1 MPIRSGLTRTR
12 QESQRTRALSPK
24 PPAILQPQNPEEA
37 LAASINAV
45 SGLLHYIQ
53 QILSG
58 PMRGSPEFF
67 KQYLRNAARSAANLL
82 KQLANRTEGLPELDN
97 LVAASVD
104 LLALASEYDPE
115 AAADLAGVLEQHLQ
129 RTEHGVDTV
138 TAQVLEEARTL
149 SMETVTA
156 DVRFERG
163 ELWDNV
169 EGSGKLVTGSG
180 TVAVRIQGLVP
191 VSQLNVELELENRP

>member
-1 MPIRSGLTRTR
+1 MPIRSGLTRVRRESTR
-12 QESQRTRALSPK
+12 PLSPK

-45 SGLLHYIQ
+45 SGLLHYIP
-53 QILSG
+53 QILAG

-67 KQYLRNAARSAANLL
+67 KQYLRNAAKSAANLL
-82 KQLANRTEGLPELDN
+82 KQLANRTDGLPELDT

-104 LLALASEYDPE
+104 LLALASEHDPE
-115 AAADLAGVLEQHLQ
+115 AAADLAAVLEQHALAVG
-129 RTEHGVDTV
+129 HAVDTV

-149 SMETVTA
+149 SMESVTA
-156 DVRFERG
+156 DVKFERG
-163 ELWDNV
+163 ELWASI
-169 EGSGKLVTGSG
+169 EGSGKLVTASG
-180 TVAVRIQGLVP
+180 TVAVKLQGLVP